1 MPLYVYLC
9 GGMRP
14 RDGVYW
20 QDIVRAAVP
29 PDENIVY
36 LDPCKK
42 RKGPEEK
49 EDLPEFMAYDLFD
62 AAKADIIFV
71 NMEPENPGGFM
82 LCVEVGYGMGIH
94 GNKQM
99 RIIVN
104 QDPENSDNPLYRYR
118 RCINGLGNP
127 NKVYKTLDEGIV
139 MLRRVVAQFRKE
151 VDVDEARGGKPQAA
165 SEDMRGGAKVSS
177 K

>member
-1 MPLYVYLC
+1 MYIYLC

-14 RDGVYW
+14 DKDGVFW
-20 QDIVRAAVP
+20 QDRVRQAVP

-42 RKGPEEK
+42 RKGLGEK
-49 EDLPEFMAYDLFD
+49 EDLPEFTAYDLFD

-71 NMEPENPGGFM
+71 YMEPSNPGGFM
-82 LCVEVGYGMGIH
+82 ACVEIGYAMGIH
-94 GNKQM
+94 GNRQI

-104 QDPENSDNPLYRYR
+104 QDPENSENPFYRYR
-118 RCINGLGNP
+118 RCINALGNP

-139 MLRRVVAQFRKE
+139 MLRRVVAQFRKN
-151 VDVDEARGGKPQAA
+151 VDA
-165 SEDMRGGAKVSS
+165 SEVLGEKPPSAE
-177 K
+177 